1 MLLLDEKTLTRH
13 MSNTRWEI
21 MMPGVVLTKVEFIP
35 SRDLDEL
42 EKKITDL
49 LKDFEKKHKG
59 IDTYA
64 EIEIIK
70 RE

>member
-1 MLLLDEKTLTRH
+1 MEKTLIRYAIKHQGEMT
-13 MSNTRWEI
+13 
-21 MMPGVVLTKVEFIP
+21 MPEVVLTRVEFIP
-35 SRDLDEL
+35 SRDLNEL

-59 IDTYA
+59 IDTYT

>member
-1 MLLLDEKTLTRH
+1 MEKALTK
-13 MSNTRWEI
+13 TCPIPRWGMI
-21 MMPGVVLTKVEFIP
+21 MPEVVLTRVAFIP

-59 IDTYA
+59 IDAYA

>member
-1 MLLLDEKTLTRH
+1 
-13 MSNTRWEI
+13 
-21 MMPGVVLTKVEFIP
+21 MPEVVLTRAEFIP

-42 EKKITDL
+42 EKKINDL
-49 LKDFEKKHKG
+49 LEDFERKHKG

-70 RE
+70 RQ

>member
-1 MLLLDEKTLTRH
+1 
-13 MSNTRWEI
+13 
-21 MMPGVVLTKVEFIP
+21 MPEVVLTRVEFIS

-49 LKDFEKKHKG
+49 LKDFEKKNRG

-70 RE
+70 R

>member
-1 MLLLDEKTLTRH
+1 MKKTLTRH
-13 MSNTRWEI
+13 VFKHPMGM
-21 MMPGVVLTKVEFIP
+21 MMPEVVLTRVEFIP

-42 EKKITDL
+42 EKKVTDL
-49 LKDFEKKHKG
+49 LKDFEKRHKG

>member
-1 MLLLDEKTLTRH
+1 MMMPEVALTR
-13 MSNTRWEI
+13 
-21 MMPGVVLTKVEFIP
+21 VQFIL

-49 LKDFEKKHKG
+49 LKDFEKKHRG

-70 RE
+70 RQ